1 MFYEAVGR
9 VRREIDRSDRGD
21 PAADASASEPPQPAR
36 RSSQS
41 KPAQHAQLLHQP
53 QHRPTPSQ
61 PLQSARFRTASRSPP
76 RTVSPAMHRRPRPEA
91 GAPTAGRDIAPATA
105 TENSRRQPVAPADG
119 VALGRGKGA
128 VPDLKVRK
136 QTKASGR
143 SRRVVP
149 GPSEHHESTKQHVGH
164 APPPQQ
170 QQGGGK
176 RRSRPIE
183 AEAH

>member
-1 MFYEAVGR
+1 M
-9 VRREIDRSDRGD
+9 
-21 PAADASASEPPQPAR
+21 
-36 RSSQS
+36 
-41 KPAQHAQLLHQP
+41 
-53 QHRPTPSQ
+53 
-61 PLQSARFRTASRSPP
+61 
-76 RTVSPAMHRRPRPEA
+76 
-91 GAPTAGRDIAPATA
+91 
-105 TENSRRQPVAPADG
+105 APADG
-119 VALGRGKGA
+119 VALGRGKGP

-149 GPSEHHESTKQHVGH
+149 GPSEHYESTKQHVSH